1 MQFQKKTSTIHSGIK
16 YFLTGYLLR
25 YMVLS
30 NGGHGM
36 NEKEST
42 KKALPPYVPYRTFTN
57 FLENLKHIGVPQ
69 VIDRSIAP
77 FKSMSGALQ
86 GQVRLAL
93 EYLHLINEDGE
104 TTEGLKH
111 LVNTEEGVERE
122 QALKDVLIPAYSF
135 IFENGLNLENATHR
149 QLEERFKQEGATGDT
164 PRKCIAFFLHAAR
177 GAGIKLSP
185 HFKKVRGP
193 RKATA
198 KPRRKEAEIPKAK
211 SSPPAEEAKSIHT
224 KTIQQGGAD
233 SWENILLDKFPKFDP
248 AWPDEVKS
256 KWFDDFK
263 ALMELKKRG

>member
-1 MQFQKKTSTIHSGIK
+1 
-16 YFLTGYLLR
+16 
-25 YMVLS
+25 
-30 NGGHGM
+30 M

-111 LVNTEEGVERE
+111 LVNTEEVVERE

-177 GAGIKLSP
+177 GAGIKLSQ

>member
-1 MQFQKKTSTIHSGIK
+1 
-16 YFLTGYLLR
+16 
-25 YMVLS
+25 
-30 NGGHGM
+30 
-36 NEKEST
+36 
-42 KKALPPYVPYRTFTN
+42 
-57 FLENLKHIGVPQ
+57 
-69 VIDRSIAP
+69 
-77 FKSMSGALQ
+77 MSGALQ